1 MSKVIMEVFHY
12 ELLMVHSVEIKHAT
26 VAFVLSF
33 LTPFHPDCYM
43 YYFHKRLS
51 ALFRIES
58 CNLCQHV
65 KP

>member
-12 ELLMVHSVEIKHAT
+12 ELLMVHSFEIKHAT
-26 VAFVLSF
+26 VAFVFSF
-33 LTPFHPDCYM
+33 LTPLSSCYM
-43 YYFHKRLS
+43 YYFQKRLS

-58 CNLCQHV
+58 CNLCQRV

>member
-33 LTPFHPDCYM
+33 LTPLHPDCYTCM

-51 ALFRIES
+51 ALFE
-58 CNLCQHV
+58 
-65 KP
+65 